1 MRKLPIGVLARPL
14 CNVYSVGKTL
24 LEGTTPAAS
33 PSHTGRHQSRADRGH
48 MRRYAFAFAL
58 ALTAAVHAAG
68 PESKYKTPRTADGQ
82 PDLQGV
88 WNFSS
93 DVPLERPAKFSD
105 RKFFTTDEI
114 AQLRIAKDKALATIA
129 SFVPV
134 EDVGLTLLDHT
145 SYVQDLRTSLI
156 T

>member
-1 MRKLPIGVLARPL
+1 MKNSRTERRFLVCLLIVASGAIT
-14 CNVYSVGKTL
+14 TL
-24 LEGTTPAAS
+24 GAQ
-33 PSHTGRHQSRADRGH
+33 G
-48 MRRYAFAFAL
+48 
-58 ALTAAVHAAG
+58 
-68 PESKYKTPRTADGQ
+68 KYKAPRTADGQ

-93 DVPLERPAKFSD
+93 DVPLERPGKFSD
-105 RKFFTTDEI
+105 RKFFTKDEI
-114 AQLRIAKDKALATIA
+114 AQLRIAKDKGLATIA

-156 T
+156 TFPEDGRLP